1 MFAGVRPDIGQSFS
15 MSSMV
20 RPASAVEIATLIN
33 AITAGSGFRL
43 GWHRAESR
51 CKVLVKPMP
60 IEHKSAEHSLKKE
73 HR

>member
-1 MFAGVRPDIGQSFS
+1 MFASVRPDIGQSFS

-33 AITAGSGFRL
+33 AITAGSGFSL

-51 CKVLVKPMP
+51 WQSFGQA
-60 IEHKSAEHSLKKE
+60 HAH
-73 HR
+73 